1 MLLNVLRRLKITL
14 KLSIGWSIL
23 GFFLPI
29 IGVIIGH
36 FMLKKNEMI
45 ARSIRRGSA
54 LSTII
59 VVLAAS
65 FLIYYFALVK

>member
-1 MLLNVLRRLKITL
+1 MQRRLLNTL
-14 KLSIGWSIL
+14 KLSIWWSIL

-29 IGVIIGH
+29 IGIFIGH
-36 FMLKKNEMI
+36 FIMKKNEMI

-65 FLIYYFALVK
+65 FLIYYFALVKK

>member
-1 MLLNVLRRLKITL
+1 M
-14 KLSIGWSIL
+14 KLSIWWSIL

-29 IGVIIGH
+29 IGIFIGH
-36 FMLKKNEMI
+36 FIMKKNEMI
-45 ARSIRRGSA
+45 ARSRRGSA

-65 FLIYYFALVK
+65 FLIYYFALVKK